1 MAEKG
6 DETMQKIGGWAFIV
20 GIVIAVLAGIVP
32 ESMVPAY
39 WVIVLLAVLGLIVG
53 FLNVTA
59 KESTPFLVAA
69 IALVL
74 STSTFNAIMMQVL
87 GTGTVTTAIG
97 KMLGNVGIFV
107 APAAV
112 LVALRAIFALASA
125 E

>member
-1 MAEKG
+1 MAEKA
-6 DETMQKIGGWAFIV
+6 DDTMQKIGGWAFII
-20 GIVIAVLAGIVP
+20 GIVIAVLAGLVLP
-32 ESMVPAY
+32 TNQ
-39 WVIVLLAVLGLIVG
+39 WVILVLAILGLIVG

-74 STSTFNAIMMQVL
+74 STNIFDAIVVKAL
-87 GTGTVTTAIG
+87 GAGTVTTAVSTI
-97 KMLGNVGIFV
+97 LENVGIFV

>member
-6 DETMQKIGGWAFIV
+6 DDTMQKIGGWAFII
-20 GIVIAVLAGIVP
+20 GNLLAVLAGVVFP
-32 ESMVPAY
+32 SST
-39 WVIVLLAVLGLIVG
+39 WVILVLAVLGLIVG

-59 KESTPFLVAA
+59 KESTPFLVSA

-74 STSTFNAIMMQVL
+74 STSTFNLIIKTAL
-87 GTGTVTTAIG
+87 GDSTITTIVGTI
-97 KMLGNVGIFV
+97 LNNVGIFI

-112 LVALRAIFALASA
+112 LVALRAIFALASN